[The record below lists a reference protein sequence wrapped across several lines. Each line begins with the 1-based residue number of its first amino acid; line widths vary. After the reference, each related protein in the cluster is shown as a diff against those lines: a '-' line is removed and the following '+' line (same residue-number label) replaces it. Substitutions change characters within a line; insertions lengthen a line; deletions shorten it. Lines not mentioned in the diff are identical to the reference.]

1 MWWKKTIFLI
11 NFVWVGGCDK
21 SKNIFWH
28 AFHLDFSYALAL
40 QRARL
45 SEQYG
50 SWNWG
55 HNVRQK
61 EELLLLLAAHGTPLF
76 TVQTRCALKS
86 GNGYSLYY
94 KMGTPMKQAHS
105 HLMNCH
111 YTAPC
116 NLLLTPP
123 FVVLGNTKLPSF
135 TPCQHSIAFEYES
148 PHG

>member
-1 MWWKKTIFLI
+1 MHFIWISLMPWPC
-11 NFVWVGGCDK
+11 NEQGCQSNMAHEIGDTMSDK
-21 SKNIFWH
+21 
-28 AFHLDFSYALAL
+28 
-40 QRARL
+40 
-45 SEQYG
+45 
-50 SWNWG
+50 
-55 HNVRQK
+55 K

-148 PHG
+148 PHGQVTGDRKKGTKSFP